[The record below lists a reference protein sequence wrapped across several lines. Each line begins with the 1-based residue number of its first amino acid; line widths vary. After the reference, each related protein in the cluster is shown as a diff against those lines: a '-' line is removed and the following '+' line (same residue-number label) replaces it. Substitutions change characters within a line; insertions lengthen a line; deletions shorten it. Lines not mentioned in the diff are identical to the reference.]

1 MGANPM
7 QKMKRNSMLIG
18 LIVGLVIGLIMCV
31 ALYFLLG
38 NNSGML
44 SAGNGESVSVC
55 ILNKNISSG
64 TKITEADIIMK
75 TVNKENA
82 PTNVTTQVINSS
94 AKIDLS
100 KGTILTSSM
109 INATSTTITAD
120 LREQEYNMIT
130 LPSQLAIGDFVD
142 IRLQLPNG
150 GDYVVVSKKEV
161 LKCDSSTIWL
171 NMYEEEIEL
180 MGNAI
185 IEYYIMTGSKLYATR
200 YVEPGLQTAAIGTYV
215 PNATVASLISSNP
228 NITGVINS
236 ERYSDALKAIRNN
249 NIKVEVDKYSD
260 TALENIE
267 EKIQEEIKTL
277 RESREKYFGV
287 LNSAN

>member
-1 MGANPM
+1 M
-7 QKMKRNSMLIG
+7 
-18 LIVGLVIGLIMCV
+18 
-31 ALYFLLG
+31 
-38 NNSGML
+38 
-44 SAGNGESVSVC
+44 SVSR
-55 ILNKNISSG
+55 INIDDELTLISLGLN
-64 TKITEADIIMK
+64 
-75 TVNKENA
+75 
-82 PTNVTTQVINSS
+82 
-94 AKIDLS
+94 
-100 KGTILTSSM
+100 
-109 INATSTTITAD
+109 
-120 LREQEYNMIT
+120 
-130 LPSQLAIGDFVD
+130 
-142 IRLQLPNG
+142 
-150 GDYVVVSKKEV
+150 
-161 LKCDSSTIWL
+161 
-171 NMYEEEIEL
+171 EEEIEL

-267 EKIQEEIKTL
+267 EKMQEEIKTL